1 MSSSGSGKMMV
12 EFFSAEIELSVWGQ
26 EKENGSTIALFP
38 ILFNHSAPGG
48 GGGGWLLIAQGFYTK
63 TM

>member
-1 MSSSGSGKMMV
+1 MMV